1 MLSFSA
7 NINSKRGVQEMKK
20 KAGLSMRSKMRMI
33 LIVLVVAIAIAPI
46 ISLINIMFIQG
57 QRFQKMASDQQLY
70 DVTLSAPRGEI
81 YDCNNNIL
89 ATSSP
94 AWTVYILPNVISD
107 IKDKQE
113 RETVKNLIADNL
125 SQILE
130 IEREKIY
137 GYTEKTN
144 YYISIKS
151 RANES
156 EANEVREFIA
166 ANKKYDMSTILGLD
180 ETTKRYYPN
189 DSLASVVLG
198 FVGTDNQGLSGLESR
213 YNTEL
218 TGIPGRVVA
227 AKNAIGLNM
236 PLSYENTISAQPGNS
251 LVLTID
257 SYIQYVAEKYL
268 EEAVIANK
276 VSQRGAAI
284 VMDVNTG
291 AIRGLAVK
299 GDFDPNDPF
308 TLSASDQE
316 IVDALE
322 GDERKTK
329 LAELRNK
336 QWRNKVIS
344 DTYEPGSVFKVVTL
358 SAALE
363 EGICNLNNSY
373 TCTGSINVAGQRYSC
388 HKKIG
393 HGTQSLLQGLCN
405 SCNPV
410 FITLGTQLGAST
422 FSKYFSAFG
431 LTKTT
436 GIDLPGEASS
446 VYHAEEKMG
455 ATELASTSFGQTFK
469 ITPIQLITAVSAAV
483 NGGKLVQP
491 YVVSQIKNA
500 EGEVLKTTQTNV
512 KLQVIS
518 EQTSKQVCSMMEKVV
533 SEGGGKNAY
542 VAGYQI
548 CGKTGTSQK
557 VAEMLSTGTS
567 GLYVASFC
575 GVAPAND
582 PEIAVLVLLDEPHGS
597 AYYGGTIS
605 APVAGQ
611 IFSDILPY
619 LGYEPQ
625 YTESELASLA
635 IPVPSVTG
643 KTVAEAKTTLNS
655 ENLTYKVIGDGEKV
669 IKQLPESSK
678 SIKSG
683 GLVVLYTTEDAE
695 VTKANVPSFTHMTV
709 SQVNAA
715 ASAAN
720 VNVEFSGNIKGAGT
734 KAYKQS
740 VAAGT
745 AVDQGTVITVYFR
758 DDDTGDFAR

>member
-1 MLSFSA
+1 
-7 NINSKRGVQEMKK
+7 MKK
-20 KAGLSMRSKMRMI
+20 KPGNSMRKKMRF
-33 LIVLVVAIAIAPI
+33 VLFFLVFAIAIVP
-46 ISLINIMFIQG
+46 SVRLIKLMLIDG
-57 QRFQKMASDQQLY
+57 QKFQKMASEQQLY

-94 AWTVYILPNVISD
+94 AWTVYITPNSL
-107 IKDKQE
+107 KQVKSE
-113 RETVKNLIADNL
+113 NLSTVKNLIADNL
-125 SQILE
+125 SQILGV
-130 IEREKIY
+130 ERETVF
-137 GYTEKTN
+137 GYTEKTDN
-144 YYISIKS
+144 YYIVVKK
-151 RANES
+151 RANET
-156 EANEVREFIA
+156 EADAVRKFIS
-166 ANKKYDMSTILGLD
+166 ANKKYDISTIIGLD

-198 FVGTDNQGLSGLESR
+198 FVGTDNQGLSGLESK

-236 PLSYENTISAQPGNS
+236 PLSYENTVSAQPGNS

-257 SYIQYVAEKYL
+257 SYIQYVCEKYL
-268 EEAVIANK
+268 EEAVASNK
-276 VSQRGAAI
+276 VSQRGAVV

-308 TLSASDQE
+308 TVSAADQAV
-316 IVDALE
+316 VDTLQGE
-322 GDERKTK
+322 ERSKK
-329 LAELRNK
+329 LAEFRNK
-336 QWRNKVIS
+336 QWRNKVVS

-363 EGICNLNNSY
+363 EGVCNTNNSY
-373 TCTGSINVAGQRYSC
+373 TCTGAINVAGQRYSC

-393 HGTQSLLQGLCN
+393 HGTQSLTQSLCN

-431 LTKTT
+431 LTQKT
-436 GIDLPGEASS
+436 GIDLPGEASP
-446 VYHAEEKMG
+446 VYHSEAKMG

-469 ITPIQLITAVSAAV
+469 VTPIQLITAVSAAV

-491 YVVSQIKNA
+491 YVVSQIINA
-500 EGEVLKTTQTNV
+500 DKDVVKTTQTNV
-512 KLQVIS
+512 RLQVIS
-518 EQTSKQVCSMMEKVV
+518 EATSKQVCSMMEKVV

-542 VAGYQI
+542 VAGYKI

-557 VAEMLSTGTS
+557 VAEMLSSGQS

-605 APVAGQ
+605 APVGGQ
-611 IFSDILPY
+611 ILGDILPY

-625 YTESELASLA
+625 YSESELASLS
-635 IPVPSVTG
+635 INVPNVTG
-643 KTVAEAKTTLNS
+643 KTVAQAKTTLNS
-655 ENLTYKVIGDGEKV
+655 ENLTYKVIGDGDKV
-669 IKQLPESSK
+669 IRQLPESSK

-683 GLVVLYTTEDAE
+683 GLVVLYTSEEEPKTAT
-695 VTKANVPSFTHMTV
+695 VPNFMGMKAT
-709 SQVNAA
+709 QVNAA
-715 ASAAN
+715 AAAAG
-720 VNVEFSGNIKGAGT
+720 VNVEFSGNIKGAGS

-740 VAAGT
+740 IGAGT
-745 AVDQGTVITVYFR
+745 AVELGTVVSVYFR

>member
-1 MLSFSA
+1 
-7 NINSKRGVQEMKK
+7 MKE
-20 KAGLSMRSKMRMI
+20 KAGRVMRKKT
-33 LIVLVVAIAIAPI
+33 LIVLMLLVFLIA
-46 ISLINIMFIQG
+46 LIPSVRLVKIMLVDG
-57 QRFQKMASDQQLY
+57 QKYQKLASEQQLY

-94 AWTVYILPNVISD
+94 AWTVYITPNSLKQIKTVEEIS
-107 IKDKQE
+107 
-113 RETVKNLIADNL
+113 TVKNLIADNL
-125 SQILE
+125 SQILG
-130 IEREKIY
+130 IERETIY
-137 GYTEKTN
+137 GYTEKTDS
-144 YYISIKS
+144 YYLVIKK

-156 EANEVREFIA
+156 EANAVREFISSY
-166 ANKKYDMSTILGLD
+166 KKYDISSVIGLD

-198 FVGTDNQGLSGLESR
+198 FVGTDNQGLSGLESK

-236 PLSYENTISAQPGNS
+236 PLSYENTISAQEGNS

-276 VSQRGAAI
+276 VSERGAVVI
-284 VMDVNTG
+284 MDVNTG
-291 AIRGLAVK
+291 AIRALAVK
-299 GDFDPNDPF
+299 GDFDPNNPF
-308 TLSASDQE
+308 TLSVSDQE
-316 IVDALE
+316 TVDALE
-322 GDERKTK
+322 GEERSNK

-344 DTYEPGSVFKVVTL
+344 DTYEPGSVFKVITL

-363 EGICNLNNSY
+363 EGICNLNSSY

-410 FITLGTQLGAST
+410 FITLGTQLGPST

-436 GIDLPGEASS
+436 GIDLPGEAMP
-446 VYHAEEKMG
+446 VYHSEEKMG

-491 YVVSQIKNA
+491 YVVSRIINA
-500 EGEVLKTTQTNV
+500 EDEVLKTTQTNV

-518 EQTSKQVCSMMEKVV
+518 KQTSKLVCSMMEKVV
-533 SEGGGKNAY
+533 SEGGGKNAH

-548 CGKTGTSQK
+548 SGKTGTSQK
-557 VAEMLSTGTS
+557 VAEMLASGTS

-575 GVAPAND
+575 GVAPSND

-611 IFSDILPY
+611 IFSDVLPY

-635 IPVPSVTG
+635 IPVPNVTE
-643 KTVAEAKTTLNS
+643 KTVTEAKTIINS
-655 ENLTYKVIGDGEKV
+655 QNLTYKVIGDGDKV
-669 IKQLPESSK
+669 IRQLPESSK
-678 SIKSG
+678 SIESG
-683 GLVVLYTTEDAE
+683 GLVVLYTAEDATATSAT
-695 VTKANVPSFTHMTV
+695 VPNFANMTV
-709 SQVNAA
+709 SQVNSA
-715 ASAAN
+715 ASAAG
-720 VNVEFSGNIKGAGT
+720 VNIEFSGNIKGSGT

-740 VAAGT
+740 AAAGT
-745 AVDQGTVITVYFR
+745 TVDLGTVITVYFR

>member
-1 MLSFSA
+1 
-7 NINSKRGVQEMKK
+7 MKN
-20 KAGLSMRSKMRMI
+20 KAGRVMRKKMLII
-33 LIVLVVAIAIAPI
+33 LMVLIFAIVLVPSVRLVKLM
-46 ISLINIMFIQG
+46 LIDG
-57 QRFQKMASDQQLY
+57 QKYQKMASEQQLY

-94 AWTVYILPNVISD
+94 AWTVYITPNSL
-107 IKDKQE
+107 KQVKAE
-113 RETVKNLIADNL
+113 NLLIVKNLLADNL
-125 SQILE
+125 SQILD
-130 IEREKIY
+130 IDRETIL
-137 GYTEKTN
+137 GYTEKTSS
-144 YYISIKS
+144 YYIVIKK
-151 RANES
+151 RADET
-156 EANEVREFIA
+156 EAKAVREFIT
-166 ANKKYDMSTILGLD
+166 ANKKYDISTIIGLD

-198 FVGTDNQGLSGLESR
+198 FVGTDNQGLSGLESK

-236 PLSYENTISAQPGNS
+236 PLSYENTVSAQPGNS

-268 EEAVIANK
+268 EEAVAANK
-276 VSQRGAAI
+276 VSQRGAAV

-291 AIRGLAVK
+291 AIRALAVK
-299 GDFDPNDPF
+299 GDFNPNEPF
-308 TLSASDQE
+308 TLSTADQE
-316 IVDALE
+316 TVDALQ
-322 GDERKTK
+322 GDERSQK
-329 LAELRNK
+329 LSELRNK

-363 EGICNLNNSY
+363 EGVCTQNNSY

-431 LTKTT
+431 LTKKT
-436 GIDLPGEASS
+436 GIDLPGEALP
-446 VYHAEEKMG
+446 VYHSEEKMG

-469 ITPIQLITAVSAAV
+469 VTPIQLITAVSAAV

-491 YVVSQIKNA
+491 YVVSQIVNSDK
-500 EGEVLKTTQTNV
+500 EIVKTTKTNV

-557 VAEMLSTGTS
+557 VAEMLSTGQS

-611 IFSDILPY
+611 IFADILPY

-625 YTESELASLA
+625 YTESELASLSVN
-635 IPVPSVTG
+635 VPNVTG
-643 KTVAEAKTTLNS
+643 KTLAQAKTSLNS
-655 ENLTYKVIGDGEKV
+655 ENLTYKVIGDGDTV
-669 IKQLPESSK
+669 IRQLPESSK

-683 GLVVLYTTEDAE
+683 GLVVLYTSEEEAKT
-695 VTKANVPSFTHMTV
+695 VNVPNFSGMTV
-709 SQVNAA
+709 SQVNSA
-715 ASAAN
+715 ASAAG

-745 AVDQGTVITVYFR
+745 NVELGTVVSVYFR